1 MGPIV
6 AARTPARVSRN
17 PIDYSNRSG
26 SALYDRATKNLFAS
40 ADERYDLNS
49 DGLMDF
55 TDAVA
60 RRGKECGWDLF
71 TVPTTNPA
79 GAVVDKSLITEY
91 GEITLQEVHNWIEP
105 IVTAAALTRQAQEDA
120 QLYLCLMNSLSKGA
134 IGELML
140 KEDDFTL
147 GGEGC
152 GVKLFRIIMSE
163 SQVDT
168 VATTNLLL
176 GQLTSGLPD
185 LMEKHGN
192 NIKAFSNEVKTIIR
206 RVKRRGTDPGSIL
219 PQLLTVL
226 LKVQDK
232 EGSFFRYIENLNNN
246 YTDGNTTLTD
256 MTLLDKALT
265 KYEQLI
271 ESKEFESKD
280 NKDETILS
288 LEAKVEVLAGVVSD
302 LKGKKASEK
311 EATGGPSRTQR
322 EVPTWM
328 TKAPKSGQPATKTV
342 DGKTYHWCE
351 GGGPKGK
358 GHSPRWVIHNPS
370 DCKARKNS
378 EEDKSESEE
387 EEKTPPKS
395 ESDTREKKKK
405 VGWSTSL
412 LTLVSEDSD
421 SD

>member
-1 MGPIV
+1 M
-6 AARTPARVSRN
+6 
-17 PIDYSNRSG
+17 
-26 SALYDRATKNLFAS
+26 
-40 ADERYDLNS
+40 
-49 DGLMDF
+49 
-55 TDAVA
+55 
-60 RRGKECGWDLF
+60 
-71 TVPTTNPA
+71 
-79 GAVVDKSLITEY
+79 
-91 GEITLQEVHNWIEP
+91 
-105 IVTAAALTRQAQEDA
+105 
-120 QLYLCLMNSLSKGA
+120 
-134 IGELML
+134 
-140 KEDDFTL
+140 
-147 GGEGC
+147 
-152 GVKLFRIIMSE
+152 
-163 SQVDT
+163 
-168 VATTNLLL
+168 
-176 GQLTSGLPD
+176 
-185 LMEKHGN
+185 
-192 NIKAFSNEVKTIIR
+192 
-206 RVKRRGTDPGSIL
+206 
-219 PQLLTVL
+219 VL

-302 LKGKKASEK
+302 LKGNKKASDK
-311 EATGGPSRTQR
+311 EHVPGGPSRTQR

-358 GHSPRWVIHNPS
+358 GHSPRWVIHSPS

-378 EEDKSESEE
+378 EEDKSESDEDE
-387 EEKTPPKS
+387 KKTPPKS
-395 ESDTREKKKK
+395 ESETREKKKK